1 MRYVVRTSLLVAG
14 AIALWAVASPAGASW
29 VEVAKLIDSAGA
41 ANDFLPALVAI
52 DGNVAVATKFE
63 YVDSSLVDHSG
74 SAIVFVRSGGSWSQA
89 ARLLPSDP
97 VAHDSFGGAVAIRGD
112 VIAVGSPTNGRAVRD
127 GAVYVYVRPAGG
139 WSGTLTETAR
149 LSVPVAGGGKTL
161 LGGYI
166 AFSNDTIAAVGA
178 NFIIGAQFL
187 HTVFMFDEPSGGW
200 AGTVGPTAT
209 LTASSSD
216 GFLLRLGG
224 SSDAI
229 VAGSFPD
236 TFGGLSLAGK
246 AFVWAR
252 PSTGWAGN
260 IANSAELVPTD
271 PVQGGFFGWWTATD
285 GDTIVVTSDANLP
298 VPPKGYVYEK
308 PSTGWSGTLTENAQ
322 LASSNVAPGG
332 GGYMNASI
340 SGSRIAIGTTDIN
353 GLGGV
358 FVFEQPSSGWSG
370 TISESAEIVGPPD
383 TDFGGANG
391 ISGTTIVAGSPD
403 ETVGSNAFQGVVHV
417 YDLLKPF
424 NTRIRFLVEGPI
436 RVAPGVPV
444 EFPVQV
450 EAGKRAPNEPTG
462 VGVIS
467 DGQGQECR
475 AVLDATG
482 AGSCTLT
489 FPNAGLYRVRANY
502 LGNSEFD
509 DSTSPTLTVHVEQA
523 GAR

>member
-1 MRYVVRTSLLVAG
+1 MRRGLFCLALVVVAAILPAASLQ
-14 AIALWAVASPAGASW
+14 ASW

-41 ANDFLPALVAI
+41 ANDFLPTFVAI
-52 DGNVAVATKFE
+52 DGNVAVATRGE
-63 YVDSSLVDHSG
+63 YVDSSLVNHPG
-74 SAIVFVRSGGSWSQA
+74 AAIVFVRSGGSWSQA

-97 VAHDSFGGAVAIRGD
+97 ITDDLFGGSVAIRGD
-112 VIAVGSPTNGRAVRD
+112 VIAIGSPTNGRAGRD

-149 LSVPVAGGGKTL
+149 LSVPVAGGAKTL
-161 LGGYI
+161 LGGCI
-166 AFSNDTIAAVGA
+166 TFSDDTIAAVGA

-187 HTVFMFDEPSGGW
+187 HTVFMFDQPSGGW
-200 AGTVGPTAT
+200 SGTVAPTAT

-236 TFGGLSLAGK
+236 TFAGLSLAGK

-271 PVQGGFFGWWTATD
+271 PVQGGFFGWWAAMD
-285 GDTIVVTSDANLP
+285 GDTVVVTSSGNQP
-298 VPPKGYVYEK
+298 TSPPKGYVYEK
-308 PSTGWSGTLTENAQ
+308 PSTGWSGILTENAQ
-322 LASSNVAPGG
+322 LVSSDIIPG
-332 GGYMNASI
+332 GGYMNASV
-340 SGSRIAIGTTDIN
+340 SGSRIAIGTVDIN
-353 GLGGV
+353 GLGGA

-370 TISESAEIVGPPD
+370 TISESAEIVGPPG
-383 TDFGGANG
+383 TDFGVANG
-391 ISGTTIVAGSPD
+391 ISGTTIVAGSPG

-450 EAGKRAPNEPTG
+450 EAGKRAPSEPTG
-462 VGVIS
+462 VVLIN

-475 AVLDATG
+475 TVLDPSG
-482 AGSCTLT
+482 AGSCSLT
-489 FPNAGLYRVRANY
+489 FPSAGLYRVRARY

-509 DSTSPTLTVHVEQA
+509 DSTSPTLTVHVGQA
-523 GAR
+523 GGN